1 MAGKKDNAM
10 VMILTDMTD
19 NQAAQMLKETVK
31 AKKKYAPNARG
42 TIGCGKHSDVGGLQ
56 NGFKK
61 VKMIAE
67 RKQ

>member
-19 NQAAQMLKETVK
+19 NQAAQMLKET

-42 TIGCGKHSDVGGLQ
+42 TIGCGKHSDVGGLLQ